1 LFDWG
6 VDVVSGT
13 KVVEPEKAIRSI
25 SEGAIFPQVQG
36 VRLLNMVSRR

>member
-1 LFDWG
+1 MFDWG

-13 KVVEPEKAIRSI
+13 KVVEPEKVLRSI

-36 VRLLNMVSRR
+36 VKLLNMRNRR